1 MNAEQDQMEEAKKS
15 VRKILRKYLGRRHA
29 LVEEMIVLRAIGMK
43 VRVVEERISDVK
55 TVWRLEEDV

>member
-1 MNAEQDQMEEAKKS
+1 MEEAKKS